1 MIYKGFRGQK
11 IERNVHF
18 IGGNIMQYILN
29 EDEYNEYKILKY
41 KNTPMKK
48 VQVGNYLKC
57 PVCGYIVDN
66 NVPTQKYC
74 DNCGQRLR
82 GSRGITR
89 ISI

>member
-1 MIYKGFRGQK
+1 
-11 IERNVHF
+11 
-18 IGGNIMQYILN
+18 MQYILN

-41 KNTPMKK
+41 KKIKTRYI
-48 VQVGNYLKC
+48 GCLYLKC
-57 PVCGYIVDN
+57 PVCRYIVDN

>member
-1 MIYKGFRGQK
+1 
-11 IERNVHF
+11 
-18 IGGNIMQYILN
+18 MQYILN

-57 PVCGYIVDN
+57 PVCRYIVDN